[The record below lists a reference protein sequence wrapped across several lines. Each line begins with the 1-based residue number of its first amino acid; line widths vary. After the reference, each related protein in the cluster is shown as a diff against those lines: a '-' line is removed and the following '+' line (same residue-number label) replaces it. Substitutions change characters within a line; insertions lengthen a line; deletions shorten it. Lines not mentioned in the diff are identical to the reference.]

1 MRVGQFKSWWIFLV
15 SLSNFVFS
23 ILQCRA
29 YEAAAVSRSTDAFL
43 SSEVQLSIFTL
54 IIFSFQISD
63 QLSFCQLDGCSA
75 YLNPKS
81 EPEWSDEEKK
91 LPLAFAILDHRF
103 CQSWSQFSKRWTL
116 LRTISE
122 PLFQNISQGRG
133 PVGKTGESH
142 LSAVELIL
150 YPG

>member
-1 MRVGQFKSWWIFLV
+1 M
-15 SLSNFVFS
+15 FS

-54 IIFSFQISD
+54 NIFSFQISD

-103 CQSWSQFSKRWTL
+103 LATLVALHLTPVSKVTRWVIVSDCNRL
-116 LRTISE
+116 
-122 PLFQNISQGRG
+122 
-133 PVGKTGESH
+133 
-142 LSAVELIL
+142 A
-150 YPG
+150 

>member
-1 MRVGQFKSWWIFLV
+1 M
-15 SLSNFVFS
+15 FS

-43 SSEVQLSIFTL
+43 SSEVRLSIFTL

-103 CQSWSQFSKRWTL
+103 LATLVALHLTPVSK
-116 LRTISE
+116 
-122 PLFQNISQGRG
+122 
-133 PVGKTGESH
+133 
-142 LSAVELIL
+142 
-150 YPG
+150 